1 MSNNNQLQKEPIGP
15 LKYPKVTLQDI
26 NSVISRTK
34 LFGHL
39 YKFYVPINLISFSNK
54 NVVKREIWVSDDEQ
68 FSINS
73 DIVTIIIHSSRYV
86 PKKVPSQEKKPL
98 GAFISFQ
105 FRNDNPPKY
114 FMRRKNGIRSRYS
127 SKQSGFFVT
136 IQDFN
141 LVYKPNQVPK
151 SFVSLKEYF
160 KKPKIRRKRSW
171 KPSQV
176 PSTSSTTSKKKTK
189 PVDNSKYKR
198 KKLVKKINTKEKKTS
213 KKHKNTSKNEK
224 PKNIPQSP
232 NLNTTQ
238 RHSDQTS
245 SPVINEFV
253 NMDNHTF
260 ANSPQIQLLKN
271 PIEDKFKSTN
281 LNQKSS
287 LNSQFLFKDFPNQE
301 QTKTEVKQTSTF
313 SSSSISLLPFDEM
326 FFSIPNEYQEFEI
339 QNNSFFDFDLH
350 FDEPIEDFKLSFDY
364 FMEEQPINL
373 DHYSFPKSNSTFF
386 N

>member
-86 PKKVPSQEKKPL
+86 PKKGPSQEKKPL

-114 FMRRKNGIRSRYS
+114 FMRRKNGIRSS
-127 SKQSGFFVT
+127 ISK
-136 IQDFN
+136 N
-141 LVYKPNQVPK
+141 PK
-151 SFVSLKEYF
+151 SEK
-160 KKPKIRRKRSW
+160 KRSW

-271 PIEDKFKSTN
+271 PIEDKFKSTD

-373 DHYSFPKSNSTFF
+373 DHYSFPKSNSTFL